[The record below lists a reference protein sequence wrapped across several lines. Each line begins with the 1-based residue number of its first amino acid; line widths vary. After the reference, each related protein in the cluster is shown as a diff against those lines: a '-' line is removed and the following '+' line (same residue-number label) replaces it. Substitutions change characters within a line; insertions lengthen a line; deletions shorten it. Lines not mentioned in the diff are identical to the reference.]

1 MALEDDITILSRAPL
16 FRLLDRDAL
25 RLVAFASETR
35 ILRAGDMLFRKGD
48 RSDGGYVVS
57 RGAIALDANDDGSPA
72 AFVAG
77 PGSLIGQAA
86 LFTRVVRPATALAQ
100 EPSTVIRVTPSL
112 MRRVL
117 EEFPDAAAAMHDAM
131 SDELTRLAEGLEKVR
146 QQLIAIDGQES
157 PASPPDKSEG

>member
-1 MALEDDITILSRAPL
+1 MALEDDIAILARAPL
-16 FRLLDRDAL
+16 FNLLDRDAL
-25 RLVAFASETR
+25 RLVAFASENR

-57 RGAIALDANDDGSPA
+57 RGAIALDASDDGSPA

-86 LFTRVVRPATALAQ
+86 LFTRVERPATAMAR

-117 EEFPDAAAAMHDAM
+117 EEFPAAAAAMHHAM
-131 SDELTRLAEGLEKVR
+131 AEELARLAEGLEQVR
-146 QQLIAIDGQES
+146 QHLIAIDGADVPS
-157 PASPPDKSEG
+157 AVPDADKT